1 MSAVKTR
8 VGSGESRHGSASR
21 ATESRAT
28 EAPGSASRA
37 TREAAFLPY
46 QLRWIEDQSR
56 IAVWEKSRRI
66 GADFCDAF
74 RAVRER
80 ITGARTTDYW
90 YSSADESAAF
100 EYMQYVKTWALD
112 VYGLV
117 LELVDGVERFGR
129 DDVRVMSV
137 TFPEIHGR
145 RPRIIAMASNPKS
158 FRSKGGDVCL
168 SEFAFHDNAFELW
181 KAARPVITWG
191 GRVRILSSHNG
202 IESMFN
208 QMVEMGR
215 RHAEGTPRT
224 NDIAVSLHRTTIDD
238 AIADG
243 LVERIN
249 LVSGEHATREEFREA
264 CRRDCGDERIFAEEY
279 LCRPSE
285 ESGSYF
291 PYELLR
297 PSTGADAKPQTEV
310 KPFLDSIHRWG
321 IGADALR
328 AGIDVGRKRDRFVIW
343 VVARFGAMRLTAGI
357 LEFEDRPF
365 GVMELAIAAMMDT
378 VIPGTDG
385 RTVQVSR
392 CCIDATGIGM
402 QLAERAVEKYRT
414 RVEAVTFTSA
424 VKEDLFTR
432 LRRDIEERTV
442 TIPDDAV
449 VLADINS
456 IRKTVTTAGNVRFD
470 AQATDLGHADRAT
483 ALALALH
490 ADDRKG
496 GEARFVKVEDRR

>member
-1 MSAVKTR
+1 MRTGV
-8 VGSGESRHGSASR
+8 VSREVVSR
-21 ATESRAT
+21 EDHRL
-28 EAPGSASRA
+28 EAGPTVDRD
-37 TREAAFLPY
+37 AALLPY
-46 QLRWIEDQSR
+46 QVRWVEDQSR

-80 ITGARTTDYW
+80 ITGTRTTDYW

-117 LELVDGVERFGR
+117 LELVDGVERFGKE
-129 DDVRVMSV
+129 DVRVMSV
-137 TFPEIHGR
+137 TFPPINGR

-202 IESMFN
+202 VESMFN

-215 RHAEGTPRT
+215 RHAEGSPRP

-249 LVSGEHATREEFREA
+249 LVSGESQSREEFREA

-297 PSTGADAKPQTEV
+297 PSVAADAPPART
-310 KPFLDSIHRWG
+310 SISEFIADLHKY
-321 IGADALR
+321 GAGAETIR

-343 VVARFGAMRLTAGI
+343 AIARFGGTRRTAAI
-357 LEFEDRPF
+357 LELEDEPF
-365 GVMELAIAAMMDT
+365 GVMELAISMLMGARLPA
-378 VIPGTDG
+378 PEG
-385 RTVQVSR
+385 RATQVSR

-402 QLAERAVEKYRT
+402 QLAERAVESYRT
-414 RVEAVTFTSA
+414 RVEAVTFTNA

-442 TIPDDAV
+442 TLPDDST

-456 IRKTVTTAGNVRFD
+456 IRKTVTSAGNVRFD

-496 GEARFVKVEDRR
+496 GEARYVKVEDRR

>member
-8 VGSGESRHGSASR
+8 VGSRESRHGSASR

-28 EAPGSASRA
+28 VQ
-37 TREAAFLPY
+37 REAAFLPY

-90 YSSADESAAF
+90 YSSADESAAY

-297 PSTGADAKPQTEV
+297 PSTASDAPPARKRVGLFLEDVFRHGA
-310 KPFLDSIHRWG
+310 
-321 IGADALR
+321 GADALR

-343 VVARFGAMRLTAGI
+343 VVAKFGAMRRTSGI
-357 LEFEDRPF
+357 LELEDEPF
-365 GVMELAIAAMMDT
+365 GVMEWAIAAMMDLVVEPASEMRAT
-378 VIPGTDG
+378 QRAT
-385 RTVQVSR
+385 QVSR